1 MMKELDKK
9 DTKRI
14 LCYMDFM
21 CPTGFGTVAHNIL
34 DRLTPWFKKM
44 NIEVDVCALNYGE
57 NPHTKYNEQIM
68 VLNPKLF
75 ARNKDDFYWRDGVL
89 KILQIGEYDL
99 FFPMNDIPVISPM
112 GRHLQAL
119 KEDKIF
125 KNKKP
130 FKTLFYTPIDS
141 QPYRRYF
148 KDLEFFDTLVTYT
161 EYGKKEILDAYKVVS
176 PKKKINVEIINHGID
191 RKNFKSLSNKSEL
204 RKKYNMPE
212 NAFIWGNVNKNQPRK
227 DIGTTLIAFK
237 YFREWLKENH
247 PNEKSVLYLHCYH
260 SDNTGINLYVALE
273 RLGLVIGEDVILPI
287 EDKYKNN
294 KYTTQEMNEV
304 FNCFDVFVNTTMAEG
319 WGLCLESNTLVE
331 TNNGLKKIKD
341 LHLFKET
348 QDKVLTNDGEFHKI
362 LDFTSRDVS
371 EYYIL
376 NSKYNME
383 VSVTP
388 EHPFFVTDGIS
399 EPYWANVKELINK
412 PNMYVAM
419 RKPKLIN
426 VMDSNILLRLENE
439 LSDYQEDFYYEN
451 EFAFCKYGY
460 SPFNK
465 KWSISSIMKRYNVT
479 KHTVERAILKIT
491 NNRLSNN
498 QNVIDLYNKLIEDGF
513 EKNEPIKCKSQI
525 IVDADLAEVFGWYLA
540 EGSNE
545 NGNRIEFSLNGNLI
559 NSKAVFIK
567 NVLEN
572 KFGVKCVID
581 KNGKNKCRVRVSN
594 KIIATLFGECFGIHA
609 ENKKIP
615 HWLYLNSELMKS
627 VLKGYILG
635 DGHINQ
641 SQNHISYTTKS
652 PHLAFQV
659 RSVLMS
665 FNIMSAIKKS
675 KRGCYYVILTNNSL
689 QNAKSFLGNDMCFR
703 NEHTR
708 RHKPK
713 YIETSTHFFSRINN
727 IEFVKLNEPTKFYDI
742 CVENEHS
749 FTANGIICHNTVTE
763 AMSVGIPIICGLHTS
778 INEITDYGKLV
789 YGVTDM
795 VEHFQISDAENIRF
809 KLNPIAV
816 KDQMIKAFENR
827 NKPFS
832 SNKYKHKFEEY
843 DWDKIAEQFKQQ
855 IKKLIL

>member
-75 ARNKDDFYWRDGVL
+75 ARNKDDFYWRDGIL

-99 FFPMNDIPVISPM
+99 FFVMNDIPVISPM

-176 PKKKINVEIINHGID
+176 PNKKINVEIINHGID
-191 RKNFKSLSNKSEL
+191 RKNFKPLSNKGEL

-237 YFREWLKENH
+237 YFSEWLKENH

-319 WGLCLESNTLVE
+319 WGLT
-331 TNNGLKKIKD
+331 
-341 LHLFKET
+341 
-348 QDKVLTNDGEFHKI
+348 
-362 LDFTSRDVS
+362 
-371 EYYIL
+371 
-376 NSKYNME
+376 
-383 VSVTP
+383 
-388 EHPFFVTDGIS
+388 
-399 EPYWANVKELINK
+399 
-412 PNMYVAM
+412 
-419 RKPKLIN
+419 
-426 VMDSNILLRLENE
+426 
-439 LSDYQEDFYYEN
+439 
-451 EFAFCKYGY
+451 
-460 SPFNK
+460 
-465 KWSISSIMKRYNVT
+465 
-479 KHTVERAILKIT
+479 
-491 NNRLSNN
+491 
-498 QNVIDLYNKLIEDGF
+498 
-513 EKNEPIKCKSQI
+513 
-525 IVDADLAEVFGWYLA
+525 IV
-540 EGSNE
+540 
-545 NGNRIEFSLNGNLI
+545 
-559 NSKAVFIK
+559 
-567 NVLEN
+567 
-572 KFGVKCVID
+572 
-581 KNGKNKCRVRVSN
+581 
-594 KIIATLFGECFGIHA
+594 
-609 ENKKIP
+609 
-615 HWLYLNSELMKS
+615 
-627 VLKGYILG
+627 
-635 DGHINQ
+635 
-641 SQNHISYTTKS
+641 
-652 PHLAFQV
+652 
-659 RSVLMS
+659 
-665 FNIMSAIKKS
+665 
-675 KRGCYYVILTNNSL
+675 
-689 QNAKSFLGNDMCFR
+689 
-703 NEHTR
+703 
-708 RHKPK
+708 
-713 YIETSTHFFSRINN
+713 
-727 IEFVKLNEPTKFYDI
+727 
-742 CVENEHS
+742 
-749 FTANGIICHNTVTE
+749 E

-789 YGVTDM
+789 YAVTDM

-832 SNKYKHKFEEY
+832 PNKYKHKFEEY